1 MAHLSSVSFNFLK
14 ITYALVND
22 TIYAVVEA
30 FKQDTKGI
38 SRHLKDCFA
47 DGYRIEDSSK
57 KLLNNLNEKVSK
69 WQFLQLSFAKVFV
82 KVLDFIDETKNSL
95 DDRCY
100 PY

>member
-1 MAHLSSVSFNFLK
+1 MAKLSSISFNFLK
-14 ITYALVND
+14 VTYALVND

-82 KVLDFIDETKNSL
+82 KVLDFIDQTKNSL